1 MIAGMTYYQICCYFL
16 IYSFLGWVSE
26 VMYHAVT
33 LGKVVN
39 RGFLNGP
46 VCPVYGFGMLGIL
59 ALGNVLASG
68 DVADMPAYLMFL
80 FGIAVAT
87 VIELIAGWALD
98 VLFHARWWDYSN
110 EPFNFRGYI
119 CLKFS
124 LIWGLGIVFII
135 RILHPVLANAHA
147 FSIPAKYSW
156 PLVLIL
162 YLVYLVDLIVT
173 VLIVRNFNREIAEL
187 DELQKKLRIVSD
199 RLSEKIGTDTV
210 KAAQHIQEG
219 QVQAALAKAE
229 LRDMAEERKAELS
242 AARSRQM
249 EAERQKLEE
258 TKQKW
263 AEERRK
269 LEEQKQRL
277 EAQRQKLAARLSGG
291 RLFGAGRLLRAFP
304 TYKNLKHGEI
314 VERLKEQMNKPSKG
328 Q

>member
-16 IYSFLGWVSE
+16 IYSFLGWVIE

-59 ALGNVLASG
+59 ALGNTLASG

-87 VIELIAGWALD
+87 VID
-98 VLFHARWWDYSN
+98 
-110 EPFNFRGYI
+110 
-119 CLKFS
+119 
-124 LIWGLGIVFII
+124 
-135 RILHPVLANAHA
+135 
-147 FSIPAKYSW
+147 
-156 PLVLIL
+156 LV
-162 YLVYLVDLIVT
+162 VT

-187 DELQKKLRIVSD
+187 DEL
-199 RLSEKIGTDTV
+199 
-210 KAAQHIQEG
+210 
-219 QVQAALAKAE
+219 
-229 LRDMAEERKAELS
+229 
-242 AARSRQM
+242 
-249 EAERQKLEE
+249 
-258 TKQKW
+258 
-263 AEERRK
+263 
-269 LEEQKQRL
+269 QKQRL

-314 VERLKEQMNKPSKG
+314 VERLKEQMNKPSKR